1 MILHLITDDKFAD
14 YAINQF
20 SLIDPSSLFVIVK
33 YSEDEK
39 IQNIQ
44 HIDKIIQVTFQSEK
58 YDDLIKGLENYCAI
72 VVHGLFYPW
81 QEKIILSLSANV
93 KIAWVCWGG
102 EIYGRKQLLPHF
114 LSKKTKQIYWQKQF
128 KRLLKS
134 KTLLGNDYF
143 ADISTFQKINY
154 CLSDMQEEF
163 QYVKEFTHSNM
174 QYFWYNYYS
183 IGETLGDLQY
193 EKIKGNNIL
202 IGNSCT
208 LENNHLDAFKFLN
221 ELNIQNRKII
231 VPLSYGSDWLQKI
244 VLKKGRK
251 LFGKLFT
258 PLLAF
263 MDRDEYNQL
272 IGTCSIMIMPHLR
285 PQAQGNIITGLWL
298 GAKIYLSKNS
308 LTYAYF
314 KRIGT
319 IVFSIED
326 DLKPGN
332 KEALTALSDDMI
344 EYNRTIMLREYG
356 KDNMMPRIQEI
367 VNELNRT
374 E

>member
-20 SLIDPSSLFVIVK
+20 SLIDPSSQFVFVK

-39 IQNIQ
+39 IQNIK
-44 HIDKIIQVTFQSEK
+44 HVDKIIQVTFQSEK
-58 YDDLIKGLENYCAI
+58 YEDLIKGLENYSAI

-81 QEKIILSLSANV
+81 QEKIILSLPANV

-128 KRLLKS
+128 RRFLKS
-134 KTLLGNDYF
+134 KRLLGNDYF
-143 ADISTFQKINY
+143 ADISTFQRINY

-163 QYVKEFTHSNM
+163 QYVKEFTHSKM

-183 IGETLGDLQY
+183 IEETLADLQY
-193 EKIKGNNIL
+193 KKINGNNIL

-221 ELNIQNRKII
+221 ELNIHNRKII
-231 VPLSYGSDWLQKI
+231 VPLSYGSGWLQKI
-244 VLKKGRK
+244 VLRKGRK
-251 LFGKLFT
+251 LFGTLFT
-258 PLLAF
+258 PLVTF

-308 LTYAYF
+308 LTYTYF
-314 KRIGT
+314 KRIG
-319 IVFSIED
+319 ILVFSIED
-326 DLKPGN
+326 DLKPDN
-332 KEALTALSDDMI
+332 KEVLTALQDDVI
-344 EYNRTIMLREYG
+344 EHNRTIMLREYG
-356 KDNMMPRIQEI
+356 KENMMLRIQEI
-367 VNELNRT
+367 VTELNRT